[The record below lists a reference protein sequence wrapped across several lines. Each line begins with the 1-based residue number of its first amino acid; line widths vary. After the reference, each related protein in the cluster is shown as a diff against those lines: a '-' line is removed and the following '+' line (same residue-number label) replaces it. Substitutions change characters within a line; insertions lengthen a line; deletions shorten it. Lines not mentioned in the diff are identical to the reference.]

1 MESNI
6 YMRNATYVTPPPPK
20 KKGKKRRRK
29 TFYVYLVSV
38 VNDEFNLKYYIETE
52 FLYIEHVKI

>member
-1 MESNI
+1 
-6 YMRNATYVTPPPPK
+6 MRNATYVTPPPK
-20 KKGKKRRRK
+20 KKRIK